1 VETIIA
7 AVSLLVGFI
16 VWSIADGVLAGLK
29 GLVSDAVKAACKKL
43 AVLLESLFGQRWKII
58 TLAGVGVMAVPLC
71 GVALYFNL
79 NPVAPEQARKI
90 ADLVRAAADRQA
102 SAMSQQECGELISAA
117 RGVAGINPRRFD
129 QSASQAL
136 SQAHSCSERIRAS
149 DTKLATLIDAS
160 RGVADGGADLDSC
173 SALAAAVAGLDSF
186 DNDRLENSHKRA
198 ASTASTCRPI
208 FQESDRRLA
217 EISQLASAVNLGM
230 TDLSRCEA
238 LVIAKNQL
246 SQSDVQRLRAKSGS
260 EFDKFT
266 ACTTR
271 LQSSDNRIAV
281 FSNAVD
287 GFNPDDPDSAMSLT
301 AARSALQGADIAR
314 LDPAKKDRMQSVS
327 TRAAALLRDSDA
339 RLAALLASFREWQRN
354 PTQANA
360 STFDR
365 SAQLADFDRKRA
377 MSAEVRNAISALS
390 ISRQDLN
397 AQIERWSLVE
407 RLTAAAERQS
417 PADYFRPLSAA
428 VGALTLRDKENATAK
443 QNQSLER
450 AISLIKSASPRNRL
464 GEDFGSVPG
473 PTRGAGQFSGPDG
486 NSFPADNF
494 ATIPSKK

>member
-1 VETIIA
+1 MESIIA
-7 AVSLLVGFI
+7 AAGVLIGAI
-16 VWSIADGVLAGLK
+16 VWFIADGVLAGLK
-29 GLVSDAVKAACKKL
+29 SVVSEAVKAACKKL

-79 NPVAPEQARKI
+79 NPIAPEQARKI
-90 ADLVRAAADRQA
+90 ADLVRTAAGRQA
-102 SAMSQQECGELISAA
+102 SAMSSQECGELISAA
-117 RGVAGINPRRFD
+117 RGVAGIDPRRLD

-136 SQAHSCSERIRAS
+136 SQAHYCSERIRAS
-149 DTKLATLIDAS
+149 DTKLTMLIDAS

-208 FQESDRRLA
+208 LQESDRRLA
-217 EISQLASAVNLGM
+217 EISQLASAVNLGT
-230 TDLSRCEA
+230 TDLSRCAA
-238 LVIAKNQL
+238 LVTAGNQL
-246 SQSDVQRLRAKSGS
+246 SQSDVQRLRAKSGN

-287 GFNPDDPDSAMSLT
+287 GFYPDDPDSAMSLT
-301 AARSALQGADIAR
+301 AARSGMQGADIAR
-314 LDPAKKDRMQSVS
+314 LDPGNKDRMLGVS

-339 RLAALLASFREWQRN
+339 RIAALVTSFKEWQRN
-354 PTQANA
+354 PTQVNA
-360 STFDR
+360 SAFDR
-365 SAQLADFDRKRA
+365 SAQLTDFDRKRP
-377 MSAEVRNAISALS
+377 MSAEARDALSKLS
-390 ISRQDLN
+390 ISRQELN

-407 RLTAAAERQS
+407 RRTADAERQS

-428 VGALTLRDKENATAK
+428 VGALTQRDKESATVK

-450 AISLIKSASPRNRL
+450 AISLIKSASPGTRL
-464 GEDFGSVPG
+464 GEDVGSVPALG
-473 PTRGAGQFSGPDG
+473 RGAGQFSGP
-486 NSFPADNF
+486 PDNF